1 MNEVTIKF
9 HLAETQIHALFNQR
23 PEAKKSMQKQHIST
37 GSYIKL
43 AAGVND
49 RVRPKRNCFSLNLF
63 HIFFFVPF
71 SSTFF
76 FYFSYWKI
84 LHQLIGQICNV
95 CKQRWT
101 LQNFDDFYGVSQ
113 FHQILWIKLRM
124 SLAFFSGKFFNIANS
139 QRIDCKNKCEFCLPV
154 RWTAKNCAQGN
165 SKEITSEATV
175 KRWILHSL
183 TLHTEKECRRRLNWF
198 RVESKYFEWSNAV
211 DQQNRL

>member
-1 MNEVTIKF
+1 MLCLINDPKQKNQCKSNTYQLARISSWRSEWMTVYDRKETVSAWIFFIFFSLFLFRQRFFFNFHIEKYYINWSAKF
-9 HLAETQIHALFNQR
+9 AMCANKDGR
-23 PEAKKSMQKQHIST
+23 CKIST
-37 GSYIKL
+37 IFMAYPNFTKFYEL
-43 AAGVND
+43 
-49 RVRPKRNCFSLNLF
+49 NC
-63 HIFFFVPF
+63 
-71 SSTFF
+71 
-76 FYFSYWKI
+76 
-84 LHQLIGQICNV
+84 V
-95 CKQRWT
+95 CRW
-101 LQNFDDFYGVSQ
+101 L
-113 FHQILWIKLRM
+113 
-124 SLAFFSGKFFNIANS
+124 FFSGKFFNIANS